1 MSDLRQRKAARTRL
15 AIAGA
20 MQRALQE
27 RALDAV
33 PVKALCRE
41 AEISEATFFNYFPRK
56 QDLLA
61 YLAQLWLLELGWL
74 ARARPGGGL
83 ATVEAL
89 FARTAKHCTEHAGLM
104 RELLAWLA
112 RGGQLAAGESLSAL
126 EKQLAFPE
134 LEGIGQVAVRGVDA
148 LVDEQLQAAVHRQ
161 ELPPNTLVPALLAE
175 LLAILF
181 GMPLVLLSS
190 DPQRIAVLYQQQ
202 LQITWAGVRQLS
214 GAARPAA
221 ATRG

>member
-20 MQRALQE
+20 MQRALQA
-27 RALDAV
+27 RPLDAV

-41 AEISEATFFNYFPRK
+41 VEISEATFFNYFPRK

-61 YLAQLWLLELGWL
+61 YLAQLWLLELGWQ
-74 ARARPGGGL
+74 ARARRGGGL

-89 FARTAKHCTEHAGLM
+89 FARTAKYCSEHTGLM
-104 RELLAWLA
+104 RELLAWMA

-126 EKQLAFPE
+126 EKRLAFPE
-134 LEGIGQVAVRGVDA
+134 LDGIDQVRVRGIDA
-148 LVDEQLQAAVHRQ
+148 LVDEQLQAAMHRG

-202 LQITWAGVRQLS
+202 LRVTWAGVRELT